1 MCSLD
6 AIKLI
11 TFQSVKL
18 TSFFFFLGLI
28 ETRMSQLQAKANHSR
43 ICQLLIGK
51 GGNAFRSVLQT
62 KVNRSPPPSTLDSFL
77 KANKIFLRNLRVV
90 TPTQWDLLFPASG
103 LPDSKDFDITLLT
116 ILLRNI
122 CGLASPASGWKV
134 MPPAGDTSES
144 AEILRIKMFR
154 NEVYAHL
161 PCPEIEDAEFERL
174 WQEISKPLIKLGIP
188 QQEIDDLKEAPLSSE
203 EESYIQELK
212 EWKEFEDGMI
222 TKMNDLGEE
231 IGVVKK
237 KITDVED
244 KVDFVKEKVNN
255 MSDSISHV
263 ENEVVKLQ
271 TNNAKVTGIEKLAKF
286 EFKGKSEELRK
297 KFQEGT
303 RKWFFDRFKNWL
315 DDENSR
321 VMILTAGPGVGKS
334 VLSAKICELYE
345 ESSQLAACHFCDFRT
360 SDYRDPHR
368 ILESLASQMCDNV
381 DGFREKLAEALSRKH
396 SRNSLSDAFRVLQ
409 NDPLHALDR
418 SEPMLIVVDALDES
432 KTANKSEIL
441 ELISEEFSRLPKWI
455 KIFITSRP
463 ELQVKKTL
471 HDLNPL
477 EILPDDYRQ
486 RSDLEH
492 FIQRSL
498 RFLDNKP
505 DILDSLLEKCNGS
518 FLYAYYLVN
527 EVKKLG
533 VEQDVVWYVPQGI
546 SGFYEKQ
553 FKRLKKELQSYERN
567 TEVSI
572 IFESFVNVIA
582 ASKAPL
588 PFTILLTCM
597 DLSDKKYEIREMIVG
612 IMSEILPV
620 YDDCLTVFHKS
631 LRDWLTLNG
640 HKEHVFAA
648 DVADGKKRLWRACK
662 KVYADIYSLS
672 SVSNFQISAERRYA
686 LENGLKYFV
695 NVDGTEDWEWL
706 VNVKVNYF
714 KFSSS
719 WYPYLLLNRLSE
731 IFEEYKSRIP
741 GDVFLH
747 LIQLYTFLK
756 IHDATHQDKPVSNM
770 YLKYYANK
778 QSTASKMIAREML
791 NQIDTVWLEEVTNET
806 DSSFKMIS
814 YTFLKNSS
822 LLMTA
827 ISASPDN
834 KLLVMRGKD
843 QVKVYELPS
852 LKRIFKLDLNKLSDA
867 YWQCILFS
875 SCIVFSP
882 DSSYFLVN
890 SLQTCVSI
898 KNQSLVPFIPHGP
911 AEIISSSFSSCG
923 TKLVSV
929 EKRSIKVWDVTKTEL
944 LKESGRDFNVYRPI
958 TSFSAC
964 MSYIFLFDC
973 IGRQLNVF
981 DSTALNLIETA
992 TNVTCLTK
1000 LDDCIQLISP
1010 RSRCFKT
1017 DSVFNLECWQ
1027 LTTGQNILCTATKH
1041 CSTPFVWKGRKCVLT
1056 SYATSALVVYDYLNQ
1071 QVIDTFQIS
1080 SLPSSD
1086 VINYIANLG
1095 ENNFLFCVKDYIL
1108 FVLSLESS
1116 SGFPAFSF
1124 INDFIYPIIY
1134 ALSPDNLYV
1143 ACSYGSPILRIMNV
1157 DNGETLQT
1165 VAPKQKP
1172 LACWWSDLY
1181 LWVVCEGSVVVKYP
1195 YISTHR
1201 NVVGNDAEEC
1211 SIDCDDDVLKF
1222 EEGVLVC
1229 REVNRKISISK
1240 ICGKNL
1246 SRQQILD
1253 SKIGR
1258 FCKVAISSDGCA
1270 VLLYDKYDSY
1280 LFDPYS
1286 SRLYETDRSR
1296 LYETD
1301 RSCLYGT
1308 DLSRLYELWEMG
1320 SENKWELHS
1329 TGKLNPL
1336 TDRGCLAGKQNSRC
1350 LFWLFRQDFDLRTT
1364 SAVRSIDFSDPTPE
1378 SIVHQLPIKLS
1389 MHPDVIYVDCKLLM
1403 CLDCPHIHFIHVP
1416 DGTVIT
1422 SLYVGEIRRSFFV
1435 PSKRLLFL
1443 FIGNGIIK
1451 HFKIHNIDKYLPSK

>member
-1 MCSLD
+1 M
-6 AIKLI
+6 
-11 TFQSVKL
+11 
-18 TSFFFFLGLI
+18 
-28 ETRMSQLQAKANHSR
+28 
-43 ICQLLIGK
+43 GK

-77 KANKIFLRNLRVV
+77 KANKKFLRNPRVV
-90 TPTQWDLLFPASG
+90 TPTQWNLLFPASG

-122 CGLASPASGWKV
+122 CGLPSPAAGWKV
-134 MPPAGDTSES
+134 MPPASDTSIS

-188 QQEIDDLKEAPLSSE
+188 QQEIDDLKEAPLTSE

-212 EWKEFEDGMI
+212 EWKEFEDELI
-222 TKMNDLGEE
+222 SKMNDLGEE
-231 IGVVKK
+231 VGVVKK
-237 KITDVED
+237 KITNVED
-244 KVDFVKEKVNN
+244 KVDFVKEKIND
-255 MSDSISHV
+255 MSDSIFHV
-263 ENEVVKLQ
+263 ENEVVKLR
-271 TNNAKVTGIEKLAKF
+271 TKNAKVTGIEKLAKF
-286 EFKGKSEELRK
+286 EFKGKIEELRK

-303 RKWFFDRFKNWL
+303 RKWFFVGFKNWL

-345 ESSQLAACHFCDFRT
+345 GSSQLAACHFCDFRT
-360 SDYRDPHR
+360 SDYRDPYR
-368 ILESLASQMCDNV
+368 ILQSLASQMCESI
-381 DGFREKLAEALSRKH
+381 DGFREKLTEVYSREH
-396 SRNSLSDAFRVLQ
+396 SQESIPDAFRVFL

-463 ELQVKKTL
+463 ELQVRKTL
-471 HDLNPL
+471 DALNPL
-477 EILPDDYRQ
+477 EILPDDDNQ
-486 RSDLEH
+486 RSDLRR
-492 FIQRSL
+492 FL
-498 RFLDNKP
+498 RFSNISKHYT
-505 DILDSLLEKCNGS
+505 LDSLLEKCNGS

-533 VEQDVVWYVPQGI
+533 VEQDVDKYVPQGI
-546 SGFYEKQ
+546 SRFYEKQ
-553 FKRLKKELQSYERN
+553 FKRLKTELQRYERN
-567 TEVSI
+567 AEVSI
-572 IFESFVNVIA
+572 IFESFVNVVA

-597 DLSDKKYEIREMIVG
+597 NLSDKKFEIREMVVG

-631 LRDWLTLNG
+631 LWDWLTLNG

-662 KVYADIYSLS
+662 KMYADIDLLSL
-672 SVSNFQISAERRYA
+672 VSDFQISPERRYA
-686 LENGLKYFV
+686 LENGWEYFV

-706 VNVKVNYF
+706 VNIKVNYF
-714 KFSSS
+714 RFFYCLESVADHLKSS
-719 WYPYLLLNRLSE
+719 LFD
-731 IFEEYKSRIP
+731 IFEEYKLRIP
-741 GDVFLH
+741 DDFFWH
-747 LIQLYTFLK
+747 LFQLYTFINQPHVLSNRFK
-756 IHDATHQDKPVSNM
+756 DTYLQYFANQELSLVHNATPSRMV
-770 YLKYYANK
+770 
-778 QSTASKMIAREML
+778 ARKML
-791 NQIDTVWLEEVTNET
+791 NQTNMIWFEEITNET
-806 DSSFKMIS
+806 DSCFGIIS
-814 YTFLKNSS
+814 STFLENDS
-822 LLMTA
+822 LVQA
-827 ISASPDN
+827 VSASPDN
-834 KLLVMRGKD
+834 KLVAMASFGE
-843 QVKVYELPS
+843 VKVYELPS
-852 LKRIFKLDLNKLSDA
+852 LKSIFKLDSNKLSNE
-867 YWQCILFS
+867 YRQCILFS

-882 DSSYFLVN
+882 DSSYFLLN

-898 KNQSLVPFIPHGP
+898 KNQSMVPFIPHGP
-911 AEIISSSFSSCG
+911 AKILSSSFSSCG
-923 TKLVSV
+923 TKLVSA
-929 EKRSIKVWDVTKTEL
+929 EEQSIKVWDVIKKEL
-944 LKESGRDFNVYRPI
+944 LTETWLDFNLHNPI
-958 TSFSAC
+958 TCFSGC
-964 MSYIFLFDC
+964 MSYIFFFDC
-973 IGRQLNVF
+973 HMYQFNVF
-981 DSTALNLIETA
+981 DSTALNMLET
-992 TNVTCLTK
+992 TRNDTFSTR

-1010 RSRCFKT
+1010 RPSIICPRSFKRFSRA
-1017 DSVFNLECWQ
+1017 SSLNIECWQ
-1027 LTTGQNILCTATKH
+1027 LTTGQNILRTREH

-1056 SYATSALVVYDYLNQ
+1056 SCKTPALVVYDYINQ
-1071 QVIDTFQIS
+1071 QVIDTFQIH
-1080 SLPSSD
+1080 SLPNSD
-1086 VINYIANLG
+1086 TINYIANLG
-1095 ENNFLFCVKDYIL
+1095 ENNFLVCIADDFL

-1124 INDFIYPIIY
+1124 INDDTYPEFC
-1134 ALSPDNLYV
+1134 AVSPDNLYV

-1172 LACWWSDLY
+1172 IACWWSELY
-1181 LWVVCEGSVVVKYP
+1181 LWVVCEGIVVIKYP
-1195 YISTHR
+1195 YTSTHR
-1201 NVVGNDAEEC
+1201 NVVGNCVEEC

-1229 REVNRKISISK
+1229 REVNAKISIAK
-1240 ICGKNL
+1240 IHHQNL

-1253 SKIGR
+1253 SKLDSS
-1258 FCKVAISSDGCA
+1258 CKVAISSDGCA
-1270 VLLYDKYDSY
+1270 VLLYDIDS
-1280 LFDPYS
+1280 
-1286 SRLYETDRSR
+1286 
-1296 LYETD
+1296 
-1301 RSCLYGT
+1301 SC
-1308 DLSRLYELWEMG
+1308 LYELWEMG

-1336 TDRGCLAGKQNSRC
+1336 TECCCLAEKQTLRSLLC
-1350 LFWLFRQDFDLRTT
+1350 LLRPDSEWDQK
-1364 SAVRSIDFSDPTPE
+1364 SALCSIDFLDATPE

-1389 MHPDVIYVDCKLLM
+1389 DPDVIHVDSKLLI
-1403 CLDCPHIHFIHVP
+1403 CLDRPHIHFMHVS

-1422 SLYVGEIRRSFFV
+1422 SLYVGHIRKSFFV

-1443 FIGNGIIK
+1443 FIGNGAIK